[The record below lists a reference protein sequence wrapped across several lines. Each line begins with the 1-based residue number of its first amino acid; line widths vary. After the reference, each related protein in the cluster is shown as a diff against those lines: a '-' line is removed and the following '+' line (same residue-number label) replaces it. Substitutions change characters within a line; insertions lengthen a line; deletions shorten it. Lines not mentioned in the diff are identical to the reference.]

1 MQKYHDMNQR
11 VLCKTPSMNVYEY
24 DSLVIMAKNLEINL
38 YEIKTSLLQCCSDN
52 LLGENGFG
60 IFRLVESPK
69 DLAVHN
75 ACRAG
80 ENPAFTSSDF
90 LLDSVIVQK
99 CSVRPNTVYYNYNTF
114 TKYYCYLRASVTVLS
129 VITANLNRTC

>member
-1 MQKYHDMNQR
+1 MNQG

-24 DSLVIMAKNLEINL
+24 DSLVIMAKNLVINL
-38 YEIKTSLLQCCSDN
+38 YKIKTSLLQCCSDN
-52 LLGENGFG
+52 LLGENGFS
-60 IFRLVESPK
+60 IFRLVGSPK

-80 ENPAFTSSDF
+80 ENPTF
-90 LLDSVIVQK
+90 LILNSVIVQK
-99 CSVRPNTVYYNYNTF
+99 CSMSPVYYNYITF
-114 TKYYCYLRASVTVLS
+114 KKYYRFSRARVTILS